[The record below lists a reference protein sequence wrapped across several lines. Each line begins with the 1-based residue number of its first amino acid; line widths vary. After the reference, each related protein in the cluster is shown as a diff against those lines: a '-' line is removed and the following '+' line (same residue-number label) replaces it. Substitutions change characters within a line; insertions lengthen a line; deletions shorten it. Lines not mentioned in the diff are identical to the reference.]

1 MKKNILNIILVGGLL
16 AGVASCNRD
25 YLDTEL
31 NSTFS
36 DEQLSTSDA
45 GLQGLVDGIYTKL
58 RSYAQANA
66 AGHEDF
72 GHKAIL
78 SGLDLMSN
86 DVFMH
91 QFHWFGFHYDYRGR
105 VQTSSRSKLMWNT
118 YYPVIKIANNIIN
131 NIKEDNI
138 TAEFKPVLGQALT
151 IRALSYFML
160 ARVFGP
166 TYINHQNDL
175 CVPINTDNSGVK
187 EGKPRAKV
195 SEVYD
200 LIVSDL
206 EKSVKYL
213 DGYVRPNKEKIDQ
226 TVAQS
231 ILAQVYLEMGKYKEA
246 AEMANKA
253 KSKYPILT
261 EEQYRL
267 GFYDLVTVPDA
278 MWGAIINAENTSFVA
293 SFFSHFDS
301 TSTGGYSKYAYK
313 SIDKRLYD
321 AIPTTDYR
329 KSLFVA
335 PGMDADAEVIKGVK
349 KGKIVDYANVKFI
362 DPTIRE
368 GDYIYMR
375 AAELYYIEAEA
386 LARSGNEVQA
396 RQVLYDITKTRDTGY
411 KLSTKIGAELIDEI
425 ILQKRIELWGEGSAW
440 FDMKR
445 LGVGLDR
452 TYEGTNHPTFGR
464 TKIEAGHKDFLFQI
478 PQSEI
483 DTNPNIV
490 QNP

>member
-1 MKKNILNIILVGGLL
+1 MKKSILNIILAGGLL
-16 AGVASCNRD
+16 TSATSCNRD

-31 NSTFS
+31 NSTFNHN
-36 DEQLSTSDA
+36 QLLTSDA

-58 RSYAQANA
+58 RSFGHADA

-72 GHKAIL
+72 GHKAVL
-78 SGLDLMSN
+78 SALDLMSN
-86 DVFMH
+86 DLFMH
-91 QFHWFGFHYDYRGR
+91 QFHWFGFNYDYRGI
-105 VQTSSRSKLMWNT
+105 VQTSSRTKMVWNT
-118 YYPVIKIANNIIN
+118 YYPVIRVANNVIT

-138 TAEFKPVLGQALT
+138 SPEFKPVLGQALA

-166 TYINHQNDL
+166 TYIGHENDL
-175 CVPINTDNSGVK
+175 CVPINTDNLGTK
-187 EGKPRAKV
+187 EGKARAKV
-195 SEVYD
+195 SEVYE

-213 DGYVRPNKEKIDQ
+213 EGYKRPNKEKIDQ

-231 ILAQVYLEMGKYKEA
+231 LLAQVYLEIGKYKEA

-253 KSKYPILT
+253 KAQYPILT
-261 EEQYRL
+261 ESQYKD
-267 GFYDLVTVPDA
+267 GFYDLVLGADA
-278 MWGAIINAENTSFVA
+278 MWGAVITAENTSFVA

-301 TSTGGYSKYAYK
+301 TNEGGYSSRAYK

-335 PGMDADAEVIKGVK
+335 PGTDKDAEIRPGFK
-349 KGKIVDYANVKFI
+349 KGKIVDYANVKFV

-386 LARSGNEVQA
+386 LARTGKEAEA

-411 KLSTKIGAELIDEI
+411 TLSTKSGKDLIDEI
-425 ILQKRIELWGEGSAW
+425 ILQKRIEMWGEGSAW

-445 LGVGLDR
+445 LGIGLDR
-452 TYEGTNHPTFGR
+452 TYTGTNHPKFGQI
-464 TKIEAGHKDFLFQI
+464 KIEAGDKKFLFQI
-478 PQSEI
+478 PQAEI
-483 DTNPNIV
+483 DTNPDIV